1 MKKSVKQGAA
11 SFYVIAFSTL
21 VLMIVVAS
29 FTALIVAQITRSA
42 NDELSQSAYDSAL
55 AGVEDAKLA
64 FYNYQAC
71 VAQGAVAKQP
81 DAGKEE
87 GFSCEEIVWMIEK
100 DGDNCDTVA
109 KILGRTITE
118 SGVAVT
124 ESDVANNMQQY
135 YSCVKLQSSLPNYR
149 ATLSS
154 ANQMKAVQVKL
165 DGTSASQVSRIQ
177 VSWGNT
183 LGDNDLQWTNYING
197 QVEYPQFNSDIVA
210 ANPPTVAV
218 AVVQA
223 GTQFKIGGEPQN
235 DSFAFS
241 RPDRTNKGMVYLTPT
256 NQISSDDARTY
267 KKATVEVG
275 DSGIINKIPMEALV
289 KSNDKTVQKLPYA
302 VQCSNDGG
310 VEFACSA
317 IIDLPQPVDEVGGAR
332 SDDNFI
338 VAVMLPYGNPTDFEL
353 RFLCEANVA
362 CGKEKILNE
371 DGEMVDVESEQ
382 ISLKGMQV
390 GVDSTG
396 RANDLFRRVEIRL
409 EGSDSH
415 AMSIM
420 GPLELFNNGVDGSGN
435 TQLLFE
441 KDYAVT
447 SEHNL

>member
-87 GFSCEEIVWMIEK
+87 GFSCEEIVWMVEK

-223 GTQFKIGGEPQN
+223 GTQFRIGGEPQN

-241 RPDRTNKGMVYLTPT
+241 RGDRTNKGMVYLTPT
-256 NQISSDDARTY
+256 NQILSDDARTY

-275 DSGIINKIPMEALV
+275 DSGIVNKIPKEALV

-317 IIDLPQPVDEVGGAR
+317 IIDLPQPVDAVDGAR

-353 RFLCEANVA
+353 RFLCDNNVS
-362 CGKEKILNE
+362 CGKERILNE

-396 RANDLFRRVEIRL
+396 RANDLFRRVEVRL

-420 GPLELFNNGVDGSGN
+420 GPLELFDSGIDGTGN
-435 TQLLFE
+435 PHLLFD

-447 SEHNL
+447 SEHGL